1 MMFPFKNIWA
11 TNLIYH
17 LSFPSYIL
25 SIVKKNV
32 SYIMYF
38 FNKFLENIPCE
49 QNSDDME
56 HEKPQKIVV
65 VILVMTKKIGWFEM

>member
-1 MMFPFKNIWA
+1 
-11 TNLIYH
+11 
-17 LSFPSYIL
+17 
-25 SIVKKNV
+25 
-32 SYIMYF
+32 MYF